1 MTELIKR
8 GEAKNLDALFIAN
21 LGLANSKT
29 ILRKDL
35 LIKGVKYYD
44 IQIPSYMVEDY
55 SSISQGRYLRTITD
69 ALLSLGFCVDINR
82 KSELQNCIIDSTSD
96 IQKIKKFVQ
105 YNNSVF
111 KPTQESIKFSKTK
124 FSSENWRSIFLSQL
138 LKFGYFVRYLDLIDL
153 LKNISEDNKTNIIE
167 CSNLLGP
174 YDDIVKGGGPS
185 FVQKPFLTWA
195 FFSGAINFNTGSLST
210 YSIEKRLEYLAN
222 HRGVFDRDNRILNS
236 FKSFSC
242 NIMYESKKVNIPS
255 FIRFANLQSWKY
267 DRAQTFFE
275 SLLKVRIIY
284 LLDKETMSIKDIKK
298 DKIVLNILS
307 KLDSDISIIKLILS
321 IETMG
326 MKYTYNNQ
334 SITAHILKMLFKK
347 DEFLNRIN
355 HTPKSQVSPLFDFI
369 DKYSSSFNFD
379 NYELEKER
387 SFDKKIF
394 ETSLP
399 KGNLVWSTLNV

>member
-35 LIKGVKYYD
+35 LTNGIKYYD
-44 IQIPSYMVEDY
+44 IKIPFYIVEDY
-55 SSISQGRYLRTITD
+55 SLISQGRYLRTITD

-82 KSELQNCIIDSTSD
+82 KLELQNCIIDSKPE

-111 KPTQESIKFSKTK
+111 KPTKESIKFSQTK
-124 FSSENWRSIFLSQL
+124 FSSEKWRSIFLSQL
-138 LKFGYFVRYLDLIDL
+138 LKFGYFVRYLDIIDL
-153 LKNISEDNKTNIIE
+153 LKNISGDKNTNIIE

-195 FFSGAINFNTGSLST
+195 FFSGAINFNKGSLAT
-210 YSIEKRLEYLAN
+210 YSIEKRLEYLSN
-222 HRGVFDRDNRILNS
+222 HRGVFDRDNIILNS
-236 FKSFSC
+236 FKRFSC
-242 NIMYESKKVNIPS
+242 NIMFESKKINIPS

-267 DRAQTFFE
+267 KTTQTFFE
-275 SLLKVRIIY
+275 SLLKLRIIY
-284 LLDKETMSIKDIKK
+284 LLDKETMSIRDLKK
-298 DKIVLNILS
+298 DKVILNISS

-321 IETMG
+321 IESMG

-334 SITAHILKMLFKK
+334 SITAHILKILFKK
-347 DEFLNRIN
+347 DEFINRIN
-355 HTPKSQVSPLFDFI
+355 RTPKSQLSPLFYFI

-379 NYELEKER
+379 NYELKKER
-387 SFDKKIF
+387 TFDKKIF

-399 KGNLVWSTLNV
+399 KGNLVRSTLNV

>member
-96 IQKIKKFVQ
+96 IQKIKKFVH

-138 LKFGYFVRYLDLIDL
+138 LKFGYF
-153 LKNISEDNKTNIIE
+153 E
-167 CSNLLGP
+167 
-174 YDDIVKGGGPS
+174 
-185 FVQKPFLTWA
+185 
-195 FFSGAINFNTGSLST
+195 
-210 YSIEKRLEYLAN
+210 
-222 HRGVFDRDNRILNS
+222 
-236 FKSFSC
+236 
-242 NIMYESKKVNIPS
+242 
-255 FIRFANLQSWKY
+255 
-267 DRAQTFFE
+267 
-275 SLLKVRIIY
+275 
-284 LLDKETMSIKDIKK
+284 
-298 DKIVLNILS
+298 
-307 KLDSDISIIKLILS
+307 
-321 IETMG
+321 
-326 MKYTYNNQ
+326 
-334 SITAHILKMLFKK
+334 
-347 DEFLNRIN
+347 
-355 HTPKSQVSPLFDFI
+355 
-369 DKYSSSFNFD
+369 
-379 NYELEKER
+379 
-387 SFDKKIF
+387 
-394 ETSLP
+394 
-399 KGNLVWSTLNV
+399 